1 MPRKP
6 EETEA
11 EYHQREISEL
21 VETGSRYERAL
32 RAIATCPLTYPEF
45 GDYVQSVCEDLLEGG
60 EAECWNC
67 GTAVHDGP
75 CVGDGSGL
83 NHEPGCDCES
93 CMTLVWAAISTGQ
106 GRRAVLHGSGAL
118 QNGRSDGRSGA
129 SQCRVA

>member
-106 GRRAVLHGSGAL
+106 DGARFFTEAEL
-118 QNGRSDGRSGA
+118 YKMAAQMAAQEPPS
-129 SQCRVA
+129 VA